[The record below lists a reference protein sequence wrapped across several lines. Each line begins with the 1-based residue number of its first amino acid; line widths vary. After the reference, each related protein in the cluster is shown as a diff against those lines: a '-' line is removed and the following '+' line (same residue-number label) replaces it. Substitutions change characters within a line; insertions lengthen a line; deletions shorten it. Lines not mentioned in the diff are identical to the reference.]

1 VYSDNRGVFSL
12 YLRLINHQSYSVSVN
27 NSNYFLFIIPA
38 LIWGSTWYVIKYQ
51 LGTVDP
57 VLSVSYRFGLAAI
70 ILLIYSRIKNLS
82 LSFTKKH
89 HFFIA
94 LQGVLL
100 FGTNYWLVYMSELY
114 LSSGLVAVAFSTLI
128 FLNIFFGALFLGEE
142 IKRNI
147 IIGAIFGLLGTVL
160 IYQAEFRRINF
171 SGDQVKGLMLCIAS
185 LIFASLGNITSAY
198 NQRTFQ
204 LPVVQTN
211 GFGMLY
217 GAIMM
222 FFIALVSGKPINF
235 DISSSYLFSLSYL
248 ALFGSIIAF
257 TAYLILMGRV
267 GVGRASYTIVVIPII
282 ALTIST
288 IFEGYQPDIYAFMG
302 MGLIVIGNMLAIK
315 VKNDS
320 KVKA

>member
-1 VYSDNRGVFSL
+1 M
-12 YLRLINHQSYSVSVN
+12 HK
-27 NSNYFLFIIPA
+27 SNYILFIIPA
-38 LIWGSTWYVIKYQ
+38 LIWGSTWYIIKHQ
-51 LGTVDP
+51 LGVVDP
-57 VLSVSYRFGLAAI
+57 VLSVSYRFGLAAV
-70 ILLIYSRIKNLS
+70 ILLGYSKIRKLP

-128 FLNIFFGALFLGEE
+128 FLNIFFGALLLGEK

-147 IIGAIFGLLGTVL
+147 IIGAVFGLLGTVL
-160 IYQAEFRRINF
+160 IYQAEFRRIEF
-171 SGDQVKGLMLCIAS
+171 SDDQIKGLIFCVIS

-217 GAIMM
+217 GAIAM
-222 FFIALVSGKPINF
+222 FVIALISGKSITF
-235 DISSSYLFSLSYL
+235 DTSSSYIFSLSYL

-257 TAYLILMGRV
+257 TAYLILIGRV
-267 GVGRASYTIVVIPII
+267 GVGKASYTIIVIPII
-282 ALTIST
+282 ALIIST
-288 IFEGYQPDIYAFMG
+288 IFEGYKPDIYAFVG
-302 MGLIVIGNMLAIK
+302 MGLIIIGNVLAIK
-315 VKNDS
+315 VKNEPKS
-320 KVKA
+320 